1 MSKNVTVNGVDYTGV
16 SQVQLPPTAGGT
28 ALFKDVDEIIT
39 PSGSVTLTENGTHD
53 VSAYAQAVVDVAA
66 GGSDG
71 DDNTADFLTTIIE
84 GKRILTEDVHFTVPN
99 GVKTIRDG
107 AFQHLTKDSS
117 TGYMYITLPDT
128 VEEIGGKA
136 FYYSPNCVIGALP
149 KNLKIIRS
157 DAFRQA
163 RNVFYG
169 LTELKVPASVETL
182 DLLAFYQY
190 NGNVKTI
197 TFEGTPTSIANNAF
211 QNSSF
216 TTINVPWA
224 EGAVANAPWGAAS
237 DVTINYN
244 YTGA

>member
-1 MSKNVTVNGVDYTGV
+1 MSKNVTVNGEEYIGV
-16 SQVQLPPTAGGT
+16 SQVQLNTTDGGT
-28 ALFKDVDEIIT
+28 ALFKDVDEITT
-39 PSGSVTLTENGTHD
+39 PSGSVTITENGTHD
-53 VSAYAQAVVDVAA
+53 VSAYAQAVVNVEV

-71 DDNTADFLTTIIE
+71 DDNTADFLTAIIE
-84 GKRILTEDVHFTVPN
+84 GNRILTEDVHFTVPN

-107 AFQHLTKDSS
+107 AFQYLTKDGS

-128 VEEIGGKA
+128 VEEIGSKA
-136 FYYSPNCVIGALP
+136 FYYNVNCVIGALP
-149 KNLKIIRS
+149 KNLKIIRG

-190 NGNVKTI
+190 NGDVKTI
-197 TFEGTPTSIANNAF
+197 TFEGTPQSIANNAF
-211 QNSSF
+211 QNAAF

-224 EGAVANAPWGAAS
+224 EGAVADAPWGATNA
-237 DVTINYN
+237 TINYN